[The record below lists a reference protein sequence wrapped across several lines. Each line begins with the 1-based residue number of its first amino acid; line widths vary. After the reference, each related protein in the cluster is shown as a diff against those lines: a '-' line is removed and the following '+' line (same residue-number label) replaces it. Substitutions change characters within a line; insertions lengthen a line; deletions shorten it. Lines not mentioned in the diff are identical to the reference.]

1 MTTKIHPTAI
11 VDSSALIGEGTEIG
25 AYSIVGPKVIVGKDC
40 WIGNHVNLTGNTTI
54 GDKCK
59 IYHFASIGEAPQD
72 KKYQGEDTKLIIGNN
87 NTIREYCTLNTGTVQ
102 GNSQTVIGDNNWIM
116 AYVHIA
122 HDCIVGNNTILANGV
137 TLAGHVTVKDWAIL
151 GGLSPVHQFCVIG
164 EHTMI
169 GGQTAVAQDVPPY
182 VMASS
187 SSGGIRAEPKGINAE
202 GLKRRGFTSEQI
214 DNIKHAYKILYRNG
228 LAYSEAKS
236 IIEDMSNEHSELKL
250 FTDFFAQSNRGIIR

>member
-1 MTTKIHPTAI
+1 MATKIHPTAI
-11 VDSSALIGEGTEIG
+11 VDSSAVIGEGTEIG
-25 AYSIVGPKVIVGKDC
+25 AYSIIGPKVILGKDC
-40 WIGNHVNLTGNTTI
+40 WIGNHVNITGNTQI

-102 GNSQTVIGDNNWIM
+102 GNGETVIGDNNWIM

-137 TLAGHVTVKDWAIL
+137 TLAGHVTIKDWAIL
-151 GGLSPVHQFCVIG
+151 GGLCPVHQFCVIG

-202 GLKRRGFTSEQI
+202 GLKRRGFTTEQI
-214 DNIKHAYKILYRNG
+214 DNIKQAYKILYRNG
-228 LAYSEAKS
+228 LAYSEAKG
-236 IIEDMSNEHSELKL
+236 IIEDMAQENPELKL
-250 FTDFFAQSNRGIIR
+250 FSNFFSQSTRGIIR